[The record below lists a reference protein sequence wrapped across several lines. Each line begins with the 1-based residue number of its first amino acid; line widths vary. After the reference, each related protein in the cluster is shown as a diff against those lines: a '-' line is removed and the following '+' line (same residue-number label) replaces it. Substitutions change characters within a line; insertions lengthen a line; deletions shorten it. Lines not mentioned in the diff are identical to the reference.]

1 MFTRDESL
9 LKFLKTKHLFGGILN
24 TCGKTN
30 SKYFFNFMLSTQ
42 NYRSKLIYLEYYQWI
57 FDDSQ
62 RASIRMSAQKW
73 SFVNYK
79 Q

>member
-1 MFTRDESL
+1 
-9 LKFLKTKHLFGGILN
+9 
-24 TCGKTN
+24 
-30 SKYFFNFMLSTQ
+30 MLSTQ

-57 FDDSQ
+57 FDDSH

>member
-1 MFTRDESL
+1 
-9 LKFLKTKHLFGGILN
+9 
-24 TCGKTN
+24 
-30 SKYFFNFMLSTQ
+30 MLTTQ

-62 RASIRMSAQKW
+62 RANIKMSAQKW